1 VSPVA
6 RPKIHPSNLAGSWYS
21 ADAAELRLE
30 IERCLGE
37 EHARDETLRALLV
50 PHAGYRYSGRVAGA
64 AFAKVERSRWRRAVV
79 LAPSHH
85 RSFAGA
91 AVFPGEGFETPLG
104 IVRVER
110 EGARRLAGASL
121 FAADARPYGREH
133 ALEIELPFLQV
144 VDPALSIV
152 PVLVGSHEA
161 SDELATLGRGLAELD
176 DGDTLYV
183 VSSDFT
189 HYGASFDY
197 LPFPPFDP
205 GFVSAELRRLD
216 FGAIEAIRRG
226 DRAAFAD
233 YLRSTGITVCGRGPI
248 EAFLSFAGG
257 RYTADLAAYQ
267 TSLDVTGDFEHS
279 VSYAALLFHPAA
291 EGVG

>member
-1 VSPVA
+1 V
-6 RPKIHPSNLAGSWYS
+6 
-21 ADAAELRLE
+21 
-30 IERCLGE
+30 
-37 EHARDETLRALLV
+37 LV

-64 AFAKVERSRWRRAVV
+64 AFARLERGRWRRAVV
-79 LAPSHH
+79 LAPSHY

-91 AVFPGEGFETPLG
+91 AVFPGDGFETPLG
-104 IVRVER
+104 VVRVER
-110 EGARRLAGASL
+110 EGARRLAEASL

-161 SDELATLGRGLAELD
+161 IDELAALGRGLAELD

-197 LPFPPFDP
+197 LPFPPLDP
-205 GFVSAELRRLD
+205 EFVSAELRRLD
-216 FGAIEAIRRG
+216 FGAIEAIRHG
-226 DRAAFAD
+226 DREAFVD
-233 YLRSTGITVCGRGPI
+233 YLRSTGITICGRGPI
-248 EAFLSFAGG
+248 QAFLSFARG
-257 RYTADLAAYQ
+257 RYAADLAAYQ

-291 EGVG
+291 EG

>member
-1 VSPVA
+1 MA
-6 RPKIHPSNLAGSWYS
+6 RPEIHPSSLAGNWYP
-21 ADAAELRLE
+21 ADAVELRLE
-30 IERCLGE
+30 VERCLGE
-37 EHARDETLRALLV
+37 ANAGDETLRALLV
-50 PHAGYRYSGRVAGA
+50 PHAGYRYSGSVAGA
-64 AFAKVERSRWRRAVV
+64 AFANLERGRWRRAVV
-79 LAPSHH
+79 LAPSHY
-85 RSFAGA
+85 RSFVGA
-91 AVFPGEGFETPLG
+91 AVFPGDGFETPLG
-104 IVRVER
+104 VVRVER

-121 FAADARPYGREH
+121 FAADARPYDREH

-161 SDELATLGRGLAELD
+161 TDELAVVGRGLAELD

-197 LPFPPFDP
+197 LPFPPLDP
-205 GFVSAELRRLD
+205 EFVSAELRRLD

-233 YLRSTGITVCGRGPI
+233 YLRSTGITICGRGPI
-248 EAFLSFAGG
+248 QAFLSFSRG
-257 RYTADLAAYQ
+257 RYAADLAAYQ

-291 EGVG
+291 EVVG